1 MTDTEIIIKLQKT
14 ISEYERFCMDF
25 LCMLSEGKSHDVVA
39 YNDNLCPLL
48 SVLSKK
54 VIELLDNNKA

>member
-1 MTDTEIIIKLQKT
+1 MTDAEIIIRLQKT

-25 LCMLSEGKSHDVVA
+25 LCMLSEGKSHNVVA

-48 SVLSKK
+48 GAIAEK
-54 VIELLDNNKA
+54 VKNLLDNNKA

>member
-1 MTDTEIIIKLQKT
+1 MTDAEIIIRLQKT

-48 SVLSKK
+48 GATAEK
-54 VIELLDNNKA
+54 VKNLLDNNKA